1 MEKGLNTRKSGKA
14 SKIFLSPA
22 FSIAIPIII
31 ICIVTGISKPSFA
44 SLGNVQA
51 ILTTCI
57 FIGTAALG
65 QSVVMMSGE
74 IDLSVGCAAG
84 FNGIMFGAAAVWWGL
99 NPFLCVLIGLAAGA
113 FVGFINGLLVAKL
126 GMVNFIATLATMFIT
141 QGVGLTISQG
151 TPIGPLPDFW
161 IDVAIAKPLGLS
173 IMFFIFIAIYIGLFI
188 LMRCTKTGT
197 KILAVGGNKNAA
209 LMAGINVTKVKWG
222 VYILS
227 GVLAAVSGI
236 FSAITMSAASAET
249 GIGMEFRTITA
260 CAIGGISFA
269 GGKGSMVGLLIGILF
284 INVLNNALQALA
296 VESNVQMVIIG
307 IILIAAVLV
316 EIVRDKMEAKS
327 VAE

>member
-1 MEKGLNTRKSGKA
+1 MEKELNRQKTGKA
-14 SKIFLSPA
+14 SKIFLNPA
-22 FSIAIPIII
+22 FSIAIPIVI
-31 ICIVTGISKPSFA
+31 ICIITGIIKPNFA
-44 SLGNVQA
+44 SIGNLQA

-65 QSVVMMSGE
+65 QSVVMMAGE

-84 FNGIMFGAAAVWWGL
+84 FNGIMFATAAVTWGL
-99 NPFLCVLIGLAAGA
+99 DPFLSVVIGLMFGA
-113 FVGFINGLLVAKL
+113 LVGFINGLLVAKL

-151 TPIGPLPDFW
+151 TPVGPLPDIW
-161 IDVAIAKPLGLS
+161 IDIAVAKPAGLS
-173 IMFFIFIAIYIGLFI
+173 IMFFVFLALYAGLFI
-188 LMRCTKTGT
+188 MMKGTKIGT
-197 KILAVGGNKNAA
+197 KILAVGGNKNSA

-236 FSAITMSAASAET
+236 FSAIAMSAASSET
-249 GIGMEFRTITA
+249 GVGMEFRTITA

-269 GGKGSMVGLLIGILF
+269 GGKGSMIGLVIGILF

-296 VESNVQMVIIG
+296 VESNVQMVVIG
-307 IILIAAVLV
+307 IILIVAVLI
-316 EIVRDKMEAKS
+316 EMLRDKMEAKR
-327 VAE
+327 VAA

>member
-1 MEKGLNTRKSGKA
+1 
-14 SKIFLSPA
+14 
-22 FSIAIPIII
+22 
-31 ICIVTGISKPSFA
+31 
-44 SLGNVQA
+44 
-51 ILTTCI
+51 
-57 FIGTAALG
+57 
-65 QSVVMMSGE
+65 
-74 IDLSVGCAAG
+74 
-84 FNGIMFGAAAVWWGL
+84 
-99 NPFLCVLIGLAAGA
+99 
-113 FVGFINGLLVAKL
+113 
-126 GMVNFIATLATMFIT
+126 
-141 QGVGLTISQG
+141 
-151 TPIGPLPDFW
+151 
-161 IDVAIAKPLGLS
+161 
-173 IMFFIFIAIYIGLFI
+173 
-188 LMRCTKTGT
+188 
-197 KILAVGGNKNAA
+197 
-209 LMAGINVTKVKWG
+209 MAGINVTKVKWG

>member
-1 MEKGLNTRKSGKA
+1 
-14 SKIFLSPA
+14 
-22 FSIAIPIII
+22 
-31 ICIVTGISKPSFA
+31 
-44 SLGNVQA
+44 
-51 ILTTCI
+51 
-57 FIGTAALG
+57 
-65 QSVVMMSGE
+65 
-74 IDLSVGCAAG
+74 
-84 FNGIMFGAAAVWWGL
+84 
-99 NPFLCVLIGLAAGA
+99 
-113 FVGFINGLLVAKL
+113 
-126 GMVNFIATLATMFIT
+126 
-141 QGVGLTISQG
+141 
-151 TPIGPLPDFW
+151 
-161 IDVAIAKPLGLS
+161 
-173 IMFFIFIAIYIGLFI
+173 MFFIFIAIYIGLFI